1 VIATSLDLSAKPDL
15 VWLARLVADV
25 RIAAPETEFLLAGA
39 QARDL
44 LLTYAHGIDTGRA
57 TKDVDLAFMVD
68 DWKNF
73 FLLRKRLIGSGRF
86 IEDTESLQKLKHHGI
101 GASNVDVIPFAG
113 VEDAQR
119 HIAWPP
125 DGGVVMNVNGFR
137 EAHDVAI
144 AVDLP
149 EAMSVDVPP
158 LYALMLLKL
167 AAWADRRVIPPL
179 GKDAHDIRLLLK
191 HYLEA
196 GNQERLYTVAAHLL
210 DRTDFDFEAAGAW
223 LLGHDAR
230 VMLNESVTAASSVP
244 FYLALVQREAT
255 AATGSLLLGDM
266 RSPNPANDLRL
277 LEAFFEGFAE
287 SRTT

>member
-1 VIATSLDLSAKPDL
+1 
-15 VWLARLVADV
+15 
-25 RIAAPETEFLLAGA
+25 
-39 QARDL
+39 
-44 LLTYAHGIDTGRA
+44 
-57 TKDVDLAFMVD
+57 
-68 DWKNF
+68 
-73 FLLRKRLIGSGRF
+73 
-86 IEDTESLQKLKHHGI
+86 
-101 GASNVDVIPFAG
+101 
-113 VEDAQR
+113 
-119 HIAWPP
+119 
-125 DGGVVMNVNGFR
+125 MNVIGFR

-149 EAMSVDVPP
+149 EAMSVDVPT

-210 DRTDFDFEAAGAW
+210 DRADFDFEAAGAW

-244 FYLALVQREAT
+244 FYLAIVQREAT
-255 AATGSLLLGDM
+255 AATESLLLGDM
-266 RSPNPANDLRL
+266 RSPNPTNDLRL
-277 LEAFFEGFAE
+277 LRAFFEGFAE